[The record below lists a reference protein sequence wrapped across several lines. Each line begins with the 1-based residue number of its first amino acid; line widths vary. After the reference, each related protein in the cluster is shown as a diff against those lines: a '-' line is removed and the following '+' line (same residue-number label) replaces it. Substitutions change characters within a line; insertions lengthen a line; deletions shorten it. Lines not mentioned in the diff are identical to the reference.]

1 MTEVRVRPA
10 GPGDR
15 AAVDA
20 IHEREWGGPY
30 AVAHDTRYDLRCLPT
45 LVAVDDAS
53 DAVAGALVW
62 RADADG
68 L

>member
-1 MTEVRVRPA
+1 
-10 GPGDR
+10 
-15 AAVDA
+15 
-20 IHEREWGGPY
+20 
-30 AVAHDTRYDLRCLPT
+30 VAHDTRYDLRCLPT